1 MLSSWFMTLCRLL
14 ITFSLSLLML
24 TSVSF
29 GADTCSRVAIINY
42 QEVLVDTSSTQK
54 GEGLRFH
61 LEKDELAK
69 KFLDEYQK
77 GTEMRWQNALLGTL
91 GTGLIITGIFTN
103 SSSNNRKAFFISGG
117 AFIAINFFVARTLE
131 AANEKNL
138 VRAIEEYNKRNLP
151 RIYFSPDQDG
161 EVYVEKSWSF

>member
-1 MLSSWFMTLCRLL
+1 MTLCRLL
-14 ITFSLSLLML
+14 AISVAFFSSALLA
-24 TSVSF
+24 
-29 GADTCSRVAIINY
+29 ADTCSRVAIINY

-61 LEKDELAK
+61 LEKDELAA
-69 KFLDEYQK
+69 KFLNEYQE

-91 GTGLIITGIFTN
+91 GTGLIITGLFTN
-103 SSSNNRKAFFISGG
+103 SNSNNRKAFFISGG

-161 EVYVEKSWSF
+161 EVFIEKRWSF

>member
-1 MLSSWFMTLCRLL
+1 MTLCRLFFL
-14 ITFSLSLLML
+14 FCLLL
-24 TSVSF
+24 TQSALA
-29 GADTCSRVAIINY
+29 ADTCSRVAIINY

-61 LEKDELAK
+61 LEKDELAQ
-69 KFLDEYQK
+69 KFLSEYQK

-91 GTGLIITGIFTN
+91 GTGLIITGLFTN
-103 SSSNNRKAFFISGG
+103 SESNNRKAFFISGG

-161 EVYVEKSWSF
+161 EVFIEKRWSF

>member
-1 MLSSWFMTLCRLL
+1 MLSSLLMTLCRLAL
-14 ITFSLSLLML
+14 ILMLSSLLL
-24 TSVSF
+24 VRASLA
-29 GADTCSRVAIINY
+29 ADTCSRVAIINY

-69 KFLDEYQK
+69 QFLNEYQK

-91 GTGLIITGIFTN
+91 GTGLIITGLFTN

-161 EVYVEKSWSF
+161 EVFIEKSWSF

>member
-1 MLSSWFMTLCRLL
+1 MTQPLL
-14 ITFSLSLLML
+14 
-24 TSVSF
+24 

-61 LEKDELAK
+61 LEKDELAQ
-69 KFLDEYQK
+69 KFLSEYQK

-91 GTGLIITGIFTN
+91 GTGLILTGLFTN
-103 SSSNNRKAFFISGG
+103 SESNNRKAFFISGG

-161 EVYVEKSWSF
+161 EVFVEKRWSF

>member
-1 MLSSWFMTLCRLL
+1 MTLCRLAL
-14 ITFSLSLLML
+14 ILMLSSLLL
-24 TSVSF
+24 VRASLA
-29 GADTCSRVAIINY
+29 ADTCSRVAIINY

-69 KFLDEYQK
+69 QFLNEYQK

-91 GTGLIITGIFTN
+91 GTGLIITGLFTN

-161 EVYVEKSWSF
+161 EVFIEKSWSF

>member
-1 MLSSWFMTLCRLL
+1 MTLCRLL
-14 ITFSLSLLML
+14 SLFCLLL
-24 TSVSF
+24 AQ
-29 GADTCSRVAIINY
+29 GALAADTCSRVAIINY

-61 LEKDELAK
+61 LEKDELAQ
-69 KFLDEYQK
+69 KFLSEYQK

-91 GTGLIITGIFTN
+91 GTGLIITGLFTN
-103 SSSNNRKAFFISGG
+103 SESNNRKAFFISGG

-161 EVYVEKSWSF
+161 EVFIEKRWSF